1 MIEVRRRIE
10 ATPDAVFQV
19 LSDGWKYPSWVVG
32 ASRIRAVE
40 EGYPATGTRLY
51 HSVGT
56 WPLLIDDSTWVIR
69 CVPPRRLVL
78 GARAWPAGEATVD
91 LELEPDG
98 PDATLVVMREDA
110 SAGPATLVPKPL
122 RAVGLVARNRESLR
136 RLAYLCENR
145 TEPDK
150 E

>member
-56 WPLLIDDSTWVIR
+56 WPLLIDDNTEVLES
-69 CVPPRRLVL
+69 VPGTLLVMR
-78 GARAWPAGEATVD
+78 ARAWPAGHADVALRLRPQGRGTEIVMEENAT
-91 LELEPDG
+91 G
-98 PDATLVVMREDA
+98 
-110 SAGPATLVPKPL
+110 GPAALVPKALQDPL
-122 RAVGLVARNRESLR
+122 LTWRNVESLR
-136 RLAYLCENR
+136 RLTFLVER
-145 TEPDK
+145 RP
-150 E
+150 